1 MFNFLTGGR
10 NAGPK
15 LSPQEIVEKA
25 GKGELTVIDI
35 RDAGEVRMTGK
46 AEGALT
52 IPMVALKFQA
62 DRNGPDYN
70 PKIDPEKPIAL
81 YCASGARSGMAARMM
96 RSLGYGE
103 VHNLGGL
110 GHCRFAGRAPKTF
123 HHGRVISWALR
134 AY

>member
-1 MFNFLTGGR
+1 MFNFFQGNR
-10 NAGPK
+10 QSGPR
-15 LSPQEIVEKA
+15 LSPSEIVEMA
-25 GKGELTVIDI
+25 GKGEITVIDI

-52 IPMVALKFQA
+52 IPMAALRFQA

-70 PKIDPEKPIAL
+70 AAIDPAKPIAL

-96 RSLGYGE
+96 KSLGYDQ

-110 GHCRFAGRAPKTF
+110 GHWHQGGGKIVQ
-123 HHGRVISWALR
+123 G
-134 AY
+134 

>member
-10 NAGPK
+10 TTGPPR
-15 LSPQEIVEKA
+15 LTPPQEIVEKA
-25 GKGELTVIDI
+25 GKGGELTVIDI

-70 PKIDPEKPIAL
+70 PPKIDPEKPVAL

-96 RSLGYGE
+96 RSLGYDQ

-110 GHCRFAGRAPKTF
+110 GHWQMGGGKVVRG
-123 HHGRVISWALR
+123 
-134 AY
+134 

>member
-10 NAGPK
+10 NTGPR
-15 LSPQEIVEKA
+15 LSPQEIVKMA
-25 GKGELTVIDI
+25 RKGTLTVIDI

-96 RSLGYGE
+96 RGMGYGE

-110 GHCRFAGRAPKTF
+110 GHWQMGGGKVVRG
-123 HHGRVISWALR
+123 
-134 AY
+134 